1 MHGMSIQNEMRR
13 TRLANLQYTEK
24 RLRADIDA
32 LARLICINL
41 DGSLRRA
48 EDLPV
53 AETDAQWD
61 ELKSKWA
68 ELIAAQAE
76 IKRLEEELK

>member
-32 LARLICINL
+32 LARLIAINL
-41 DGSLRRA
+41 DGSLHRA

-53 AETDAQWD
+53 AETDTQWD

-68 ELIAAQAE
+68 ELISAQAE
-76 IKRLEEELK
+76 IQRLEEELR